1 MKRMMHQ
8 SVKHCLIS
16 LGLLAQIV
24 PLRTFGDEFSCQYIL
39 SRHFSSIERTGAEG
53 IEVTL
58 MDIDFPWTVV
68 DCVNR
73 GREWEADPGEKV
85 RLRFGDSFDFF
96 VLSFPAGMKVSVTNG
111 AYRSPFAAVPE
122 RFADSRQLVVF
133 DGRGYACPKKKEG
146 KTVRPHRVF
155 IYDVAGE
162 DLFDVESNAFRRLS
176 LPFRS
181 LWKDWDDYLENF
193 SGLPKVNFVES
204 SHSYAKYL
212 RERAERSLTLRDFC
226 QSLTNDVP
234 CVVRYWAEND
244 TTNFAL
250 VRKRG
255 PAFEVLG
262 LAEIGFGGESRTH
275 MLDEG
280 GRLRWKSEWPRTGS
294 SRGESHYEFGDD
306 GAVQRFVE
314 LDGKGREVRRRRR
327 RLKDGTMLAPEGRAA
342 FRAEAEAAASP
353 LIEAWA
359 NRRFAVVPNVLPP
372 PPEEARRI
380 AEENAKRER
389 EKREREEKYA
399 RINKE
404 RQAAGLPPLTRLD
417 RSRIRQDETNE
428 LVRQRLEKL
437 RQEATGRFE
446 TTELDAATDRERARL
461 KHLATV
467 LDLNH
472 ERLFENAV
480 SGSWPKTLRDLI
492 GLMRYPKINVPL
504 LLNGEKDIR
513 DQWGREYRYHHG
525 DVRKTPFGKNRP
537 LITSAGPD
545 GVFDTADDITSLDEF
560 KLLKQKEERE
570 HAGDRR
576 AVDL

>member
-8 SVKHCLIS
+8 SVKHCLIC

-24 PLRTFGDEFSCQYIL
+24 PLRTFGDECSCQYIL
-39 SRHFSSIERTGAEG
+39 SCHFSSIERTGAEG

-73 GREWEADPGEKV
+73 GREWKADPGEKV

-96 VLSFPAGMKVSVTNG
+96 VPSFPAGMRVSVTNG

-133 DGRGYACPKKKEG
+133 DGRGYACPKEKEG

-155 IYDVAGE
+155 IYDAVVE
-162 DLFDVESNAFRRLS
+162 ELFDVESNAFRRLS

-193 SGLPKVNFVES
+193 SGRPKVNFVES

-226 QSLTNDVP
+226 QSLTSDVP
-234 CVVRYWAEND
+234 CVVRYWAENY

-250 VRKRG
+250 VRKRE

-262 LAEIGFGGESRTH
+262 LAEIGFGGETRTH
-275 MLDEG
+275 MLDAG
-280 GRLRWKSEWPRTGS
+280 GRLRWKSEWSGTGGG
-294 SRGESHYEFGDD
+294 RGESHYEFGDD
-306 GAVQRFVE
+306 GTVQRFVE
-314 LDGKGREVRRRRR
+314 LDGKGRELRRRHR
-327 RLKDGTMLAPEGRAA
+327 RLKDGTMLAPEARAA
-342 FRAEAEAAASP
+342 FRAEAEAAARP
-353 LIEAWA
+353 LVEAWT
-359 NRRFAVVPNVLPP
+359 NRSFAVVPNVPPP

-380 AEENAKRER
+380 AEGNAKRER

-399 RINKE
+399 RINRE
-404 RQAAGLPPLTRLD
+404 RQAAGLPPLTLLD
-417 RSRIRQDETNE
+417 RSRIRRDETNE
-428 LVRQRLEKL
+428 LVRRRLEKL
-437 RQEATGRFE
+437 RQEATGRLE
-446 TTELDAATDRERARL
+446 TTELDAATDWERVRL
-461 KHLATV
+461 GYLATV
-467 LDLNH
+467 LELNH
-472 ERLFENAV
+472 ERLFVNAA

-492 GLMRYPKINVPL
+492 GLMRHPKINVPL
-504 LLNGEKDIR
+504 LLNGERDIR
-513 DQWGREYRYHHG
+513 DQWGREYRYRPG
-525 DVRKTPFGKNRP
+525 DVTKTPFGRDRP

-545 GVFDTADDITSLDEF
+545 GVFDTADDITSFDEF
-560 KLLKQKEERE
+560 KLRKQKEERE
-570 HAGDRR
+570 HVGDRR
-576 AVDL
+576 AE